1 MRMRA
6 LILAACL
13 AAAGQALAGP
23 AQPVQ
28 ASLEA
33 LASAYQPGQALRVS
47 LRLRHQPGWH
57 SYYKDPGDAGLPTTL
72 AWALPA
78 GVSAGAIQWPAPER
92 FTAPG
97 GLACQGYTGDLS
109 LPVVLK
115 VAAGFRQPLLH
126 LAAHASWLACS
137 QVCIPGGADLS
148 LDLPLAGTGAQGLAA
163 PSEAPAEPAWASLA
177 RMLLLA
183 FLGGMLLNLMP
194 CVLPVLSLKVFGL
207 MGQGGAKPANGLAY
221 TLGVLAS
228 FWGLGA
234 AVLVLKA
241 AGASVGWGFQ
251 MQNPWYVAGMAL
263 LLTGF
268 SLNLFGLFEVGAPS
282 RALQGMAK
290 ASTGEGPASAFF
302 SGAFATLLATPCT
315 APLLGSAVGF
325 AFTQPALV
333 LLSALTAVGLGL
345 ALPFAV
351 ASSVPVLA
359 RWLPKPGAWML
370 RLRQG
375 LGFLL
380 LAFLPWLLWVLGRL
394 TSLEASMR
402 AAAACLGLA
411 FFIWLAA
418 GLGRRLAWL
427 LCLLA
432 ALGLFVALMAPALSR
447 PAASPAAEAR
457 DGWLPWS
464 EAGLAALRA
473 QDRTVFVDATADWCW
488 TCKVNERAILASSKV
503 RDAFASSQAVLMR
516 ADWTRQDPAIT
527 ALLARFG
534 RAGVPFYV
542 VYPGKG
548 EPRPLPEI
556 PSAQQVADA
565 LRR

>member
-6 LILAACL
+6 LILGLCLL
-13 AAAGQALAGP
+13 AAGLAW
-23 AQPVQ
+23 ASAAAPVQ
-28 ASLEA
+28 ASLEPQSGSYA
-33 LASAYQPGQALRVS
+33 PGQALKVS

-72 AWALPA
+72 AWKLPE
-78 GVSAGAIQWPAPER
+78 GVSAGPIEWPAPER

-109 LPVVLK
+109 LPVVIK
-115 VAAGFRQPLLH
+115 VGPGFHLPQLH
-126 LAAHASWLACS
+126 LSAHATWLACS
-137 QVCIPGGADLS
+137 QVCIPGSADLS
-148 LDLPLAGTGAQGLAA
+148 LDLPLAAPGHLDPTEPAAA
-163 PSEAPAEPAWASLA
+163 PSPAPRPSIS
-177 RMLLLA
+177 RMLLFA

-207 MGQGGAKPANGLAY
+207 LGQGQAKPANGLAY

-228 FWGLGA
+228 FWALGA
-234 AVLVLKA
+234 AVLALKA
-241 AGASVGWGFQ
+241 AGSSVGWGFQ

-282 RALQGMAK
+282 SSVQGMAK
-290 ASTGEGPASAFF
+290 AASGEGPASAFF

-325 AFTQPALV
+325 AFTQPGWV
-333 LLSALTAVGLGL
+333 LMAAFTAVALGL
-345 ALPFAV
+345 ALPFAL
-351 ASSVPVLA
+351 ASSVPSLG

-380 LAFLPWLLWVLGRL
+380 LAFLPWLLWVLGKL
-394 TSLEASMR
+394 SSPEASAR

-411 FFIWLAA
+411 FFIWLASWIS
-418 GLGRRLAWL
+418 RRLAWL

-432 ALGLFVALMAPALSR
+432 ALGLSIALLAPALAK
-447 PAASPAAEAR
+447 AAQVPVASAQ
-457 DGWLPWS
+457 DGWQPWS
-464 EAGLAALRA
+464 EAAVEALQA
-473 QDRTVFVDATADWCW
+473 QDKTVFVDATADWCW
-488 TCKVNERAILASSKV
+488 TCKVNERLVLASPTVTK
-503 RDAFASSQAVLMR
+503 AFEDSHAAKLR

-548 EPRPLPEI
+548 KPRPLPEVL
-556 PSAQQVADA
+556 SAQQVADA

>member
-6 LILAACL
+6 LILGLCL
-13 AAAGQALAGP
+13 SAAGP
-23 AQPVQ
+23 AWSVVPVQ

-33 LASAYQPGQALRVS
+33 QASAYQPGQALRVS

-72 AWALPA
+72 DWQLPP
-78 GVSAGAIQWPAPER
+78 GVSAGAIEWPAPER

-97 GLACQGYTGDLS
+97 GLKSQGYTGDLS
-109 LPVVLK
+109 LPVV
-115 VAAGFRQPLLH
+115 VTVGAGFHQPLLH
-126 LAAHASWLACS
+126 LAARASWLACA
-137 QVCIPGGADLS
+137 QVCIPGSAELA
-148 LDLPLAGTGAQGLAA
+148 LDLPIASPGQPAQPA
-163 PSEAPAEPAWASLA
+163 PQAQASWPALG

-207 MGQGGAKPANGLAY
+207 LGQGRAKPGNGLAY

-234 AVLVLKA
+234 AVLALKA
-241 AGASVGWGFQ
+241 AGSSVGWGFQ

-282 RALQGMAK
+282 AAVQGMAR
-290 ASTGEGPASAFF
+290 AATGEGPASAFF

-333 LLSALTAVGLGL
+333 LLAALTAVGLGL
-345 ALPFAV
+345 ALPFAL
-351 ASSVPVLA
+351 ASSAPALA

-394 TSLEASMR
+394 SSLEAAVR
-402 AAAACLGLA
+402 AASACLALA
-411 FFIWLAA
+411 FFIWLASW
-418 GLGRRLAWL
+418 LGRKLAWL

-432 ALGLFVALMAPALSR
+432 ALGLAIALLAPALAKPAQS
-447 PAASPAAEAR
+447 PAASAQ
-457 DGWLPWS
+457 DGWQPWS
-464 EAGLAALRA
+464 EAGLAALRS
-473 QDRTVFVDATADWCW
+473 QDKTVFVDATADWCW
-488 TCKVNERAILASSKV
+488 TCKVNERLILASATAQK
-503 RDAFASSQAVLMR
+503 AFADSHAVLMR

-542 VYPGKG
+542 VYPGMG
-548 EPRPLPEI
+548 EPRPLPEV